1 MKAAATSIVRTAKP
15 PSRTFLFARNFVR
28 HPRMLGT
35 PLLSPR
41 PMIEELLKRVNWR
54 EARVIVEYGPGVGNI
69 TAEILRRMHPEAA
82 LVAIETNRE
91 FADYLRVTLHDPRLR
106 VIHGSAAEVRVRLAI
121 LGASEPDHVISGIP
135 FSTMTGALRDGIL
148 RATHSVLQPGG
159 LFLAYQYSRQV
170 LPGLKRIFGDVR
182 QDFLL
187 FNLVPTWLFQCL
199 R

>member
-1 MKAAATSIVRTAKP
+1 MKAAATSIAATAKP
-15 PSRTFLFARNFVR
+15 PSRMFLFARNFVR

-41 PMIEELLKRVNWR
+41 PMIEELLNRVNWR
-54 EARVIVEYGPGVGNI
+54 DARVVVEYGPGVGNI
-69 TAEILRRMHPEAA
+69 TAEILRRLHPEAT
-82 LVAIETNRE
+82 LVVIETNRE
-91 FADYLRVTLHDPRLR
+91 FADYLRVTLHDHRLS

-135 FSTMTGALRDGIL
+135 FSTMPGTLREGIL

-159 LFLAYQYSRQV
+159 AFLAYQYSRQV
-170 LPGLKRIFGDVR
+170 VPGLKRIFGEVR